1 MNPNAPGGTPGLSPL
16 ASLRR
21 FLRPRAVRE
30 RCELCGLELAEEHP
44 HLLELPSR
52 RLVCACDPCA
62 VLFSGQGAGKY
73 HRVPRRAEFLPDF
86 RLDEL
91 AWQAL
96 DLPISLA
103 FFVRSTAAGRVL
115 ALYPSPAGATEA
127 LVAAE
132 SWQALTEDNPVLREL
147 EPDVEALLVNRVGEA
162 REHYRA
168 GIDACYKLVGL
179 IRTHWRGMSGGTAVW
194 GEIGHFFAGLK
205 ERSGPRGD
213 SAHA

>member
-1 MNPNAPGGTPGLSPL
+1 MNPRPPAAPGLTPL

-30 RCELCGLELAEEHP
+30 RCELCGLELAEEHA
-44 HLLELPSR
+44 HLLELPRR
-52 RLVCACDPCA
+52 RLTCACDACT

-73 HRVPRRAEFLPDF
+73 RRVPRRAEFLPDF
-86 RLDEL
+86 RLDDL

-103 FFVRSTAAGRVL
+103 FFVHSTALGRVL

-127 LVAAE
+127 LVPAE
-132 SWQALTEDNPVLREL
+132 SWQALCDEHPVLREL

-162 REHYRA
+162 REYYRA
-168 GIDACYKLVGL
+168 GIDTCYHLVGL

-194 GEIGHFFAGLK
+194 DEVGRFFAGLK
-205 ERSGPRGD
+205 ARSGQRGD
-213 SAHA
+213 GVHA